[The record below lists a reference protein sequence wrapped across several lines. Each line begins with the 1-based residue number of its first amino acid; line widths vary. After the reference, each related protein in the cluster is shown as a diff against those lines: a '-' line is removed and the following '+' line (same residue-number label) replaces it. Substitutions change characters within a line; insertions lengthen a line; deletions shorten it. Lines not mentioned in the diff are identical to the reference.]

1 MLKTFSQLLGDDI
14 SVFHRYVAIA
24 LIYSL
29 ICGLSILMLGGILS
43 RLILGDMQHIG
54 VGLGLLF
61 AGIVLCWYL
70 RRIVEEMGIK
80 VGIALLE
87 HARLIL
93 GQHVASLPI
102 GWFTPQNT
110 AKFNHL
116 ITQGMMSVA
125 QLPAHVF
132 TPLITGVITPLVI
145 IVGLL
150 LIYGFL
156 GLIALLAIPLIAGVF
171 WLSSSIAKYADETYQ
186 QRFAETS
193 QRIVEFAQ
201 SQSVFR
207 AFNGEGNSQR
217 FLDQAIDQQRQ
228 ASLKLI
234 LLSSLSSVL
243 NTWLIQ
249 AVSILLLVTIL
260 MLMNQQLTGHWF
272 SQELLSIAVSL
283 LFISRIIDAWL
294 EVASYSEVLRSA
306 DSQLQE
312 MRDILNLQGLT
323 EGKKTQQL
331 TNASIEFKDVDFQ
344 YTQDGQKILQGISLL
359 IPSGEMTALIGA
371 SGSGKTTL
379 AKLIARFFD
388 VSQGQVLLGGVDVKQ
403 LPYSQLSQQISQI
416 FQDNYLFAGTIA
428 ENIRIGR
435 PDATDADIMQVV
447 EQVGISEMIAR
458 LPEGLETRT
467 GEGGARL
474 SGGERQR
481 IAIAR
486 ALLKDAPILLVDEAT
501 AALDMENQA
510 IIAEVLNR
518 LRGEK
523 TILVIAHQLST
534 IATADQIVVLDHGKI
549 LEQGTPAQLRSVN
562 GYYAHYLQQSQRV
575 KGWSIGKDIH
585 AGAVHEC
592 L

>member
-1 MLKTFSQLLGDDI
+1 MLKTFSQLLGDDL

-54 VGLGLLF
+54 AGLGLLF

-80 VGIALLE
+80 VGIALLQ

-93 GQHVASLPI
+93 GQHVASLPV

-116 ITQGMMSVA
+116 VTQGMMSVA

-150 LIYGFL
+150 MIYGIL

-207 AFNGEGNSQR
+207 AFSGEGNSQR

-249 AVSILLLVTIL
+249 AVSILLLVTML
-260 MLMNQQLTGHWF
+260 MLVNQQLTGHWF

-331 TNASIEFKDVDFQ
+331 ADASIEFKQVDFQ

-359 IPSGEMTALIGA
+359 IPSGKMTALIGA

-388 VSQGQVLLGGVDVKQ
+388 VSQGQILLGGVDVKQ

-435 PDATDADIMQVV
+435 PDATDADIMRVV

-501 AALDMENQA
+501 AALDVENQA

-534 IATADQIVVLDHGKI
+534 IATADQIVVLDNGQI
-549 LEQGTPAQLRSVN
+549 LEQGTPAQLRSID

-575 KGWSIGKDIH
+575 KGWSIGTDIH

-592 L
+592 P

>member
-1 MLKTFSQLLGDDI
+1 MLKTFSQLLGDDL

-54 VGLGLLF
+54 AGLGLLF

-80 VGIALLE
+80 VGIALLQ

-93 GQHVASLPI
+93 GQHVASLPV

-116 ITQGMMSVA
+116 VTQGMMSVA

-150 LIYGFL
+150 MIYGIL

-207 AFNGEGNSQR
+207 AFSGEGNSQR

-249 AVSILLLVTIL
+249 AVSILLLVTML
-260 MLMNQQLTGHWF
+260 MLVNQQLTGHWF

-331 TNASIEFKDVDFQ
+331 ADASIEFKQVDFQ

-359 IPSGEMTALIGA
+359 IPSGKMTALIGA

-388 VSQGQVLLGGVDVKQ
+388 VSQGQILLGGVDVKQ

-435 PDATDADIMQVV
+435 PDATDADIMRVV

-534 IATADQIVVLDHGKI
+534 IATADQIVVLDNGQI
-549 LEQGTPAQLRSVN
+549 LEQGTPAQLRSID

-575 KGWSIGKDIH
+575 KGWSIGTDIH

-592 L
+592 P

>member
-1 MLKTFSQLLGDDI
+1 MLKTFSQLLGDDL

-29 ICGLSILMLGGILS
+29 ICGLSILMLGRILS

-54 VGLGLLF
+54 AGLGLLF

-80 VGIALLE
+80 VGIALLQ

-93 GQHVASLPI
+93 GQHVANLPV

-116 ITQGMMSVA
+116 VTQGMMSVA

-150 LIYGFL
+150 MIYGIL

-207 AFNGEGNSQR
+207 AFSGEGNSQR

-249 AVSILLLVTIL
+249 AVSILLLVTML
-260 MLMNQQLTGHWF
+260 MLVNQQLTGHWF

-331 TNASIEFKDVDFQ
+331 ADASIEFKQVDFQ

-359 IPSGEMTALIGA
+359 IPSGKMTALIGA

-435 PDATDADIMQVV
+435 PDATDADIMRVV

-534 IATADQIVVLDHGKI
+534 IATADQIVVLDNGQI
-549 LEQGTPAQLRSVN
+549 LEQGTPAQLRSID
-562 GYYAHYLQQSQRV
+562 GYYAHYLQQSQRL
-575 KGWSIGKDIH
+575 KGWSIGTDIH

-592 L
+592 P

>member
-116 ITQGMMSVA
+116 MTQGMMSVA

-150 LIYGFL
+150 LIYGIL

-207 AFNGEGNSQR
+207 AFSGEGNSQR

-306 DSQLQE
+306 NSQLQE
-312 MRDILNLQGLT
+312 MRNILNLQGLT

-331 TNASIEFKDVDFQ
+331 TDASIEFKDVDFQ
-344 YTQDGQKILQGISLL
+344 YTQDGQKILQDISLL
-359 IPSGEMTALIGA
+359 IPSGEMMALIGA

-403 LPYSQLSQQISQI
+403 LHYSQLSQQISQI

-447 EQVGISEMIAR
+447 EQVGISEMITR

-534 IATADQIVVLDHGKI
+534 IATADQIVVLDNGKI

>member
-116 ITQGMMSVA
+116 MTQGMMSVA

-132 TPLITGVITPLVI
+132 TPLITGVITALVI

-150 LIYGFL
+150 LIYGIL

-207 AFNGEGNSQR
+207 AFSGEGNSQR

-306 DSQLQE
+306 NSQLQE
-312 MRDILNLQGLT
+312 MRNILNLQGLT

-331 TNASIEFKDVDFQ
+331 TDASIEFKDVDFQ
-344 YTQDGQKILQGISLL
+344 YTQDGQKILQDISLL

-447 EQVGISEMIAR
+447 EQVGISEMITR

-534 IATADQIVVLDHGKI
+534 IATADQIVVLDNGKI

>member
-1 MLKTFSQLLGDDI
+1 MLKTFSQLLGDDL

-54 VGLGLLF
+54 AGLGLLF

-80 VGIALLE
+80 VGIALLQ

-93 GQHVASLPI
+93 GQYVASLPV

-116 ITQGMMSVA
+116 VTQGMMSVA

-150 LIYGFL
+150 MIYGIL

-207 AFNGEGNSQR
+207 AFSGEGNSQR

-249 AVSILLLVTIL
+249 AVSILLLVTML
-260 MLMNQQLTGHWF
+260 MLVNQQLTGHWF

-331 TNASIEFKDVDFQ
+331 ADASIEFKQVDFQ

-359 IPSGEMTALIGA
+359 IPSGKMTALIGA

-435 PDATDADIMQVV
+435 PDATDADIMRVV

-534 IATADQIVVLDHGKI
+534 IATADQIVVLDNGQI
-549 LEQGTPAQLRSVN
+549 LEQGTPAQLRSVD
-562 GYYAHYLQQSQRV
+562 GYYAHYLQQRQRV

-585 AGAVHEC
+585 AGVVHEC
-592 L
+592 P

>member
-1 MLKTFSQLLGDDI
+1 MLKTLSQLLGDDVSI
-14 SVFHRYVAIA
+14 FHRYLGVA
-24 LIYSL
+24 LVYGL
-29 ICGLSILMLGGILS
+29 ICGLSVLVLGLILS
-43 RLILGDMQHIG
+43 QLILGNIQQIG
-54 VGLGLLF
+54 LWLSLLF
-61 AGIVLCWYL
+61 AGIVLCWCL
-70 RRIVEEMGIK
+70 RRVVEEMGIK

-87 HARLIL
+87 RARLSL
-93 GQHVASLPI
+93 GQHVASLPV
-102 GWFTPQNT
+102 GWFNPQNT

-116 ITQGMMSVA
+116 VTQGMMSVA

-150 LIYGFL
+150 FIYGIL
-156 GLIALLAIPLIAGVF
+156 GLIALLAVPLMVGVF
-171 WLSSSIAKYADETYQ
+171 WLSSRIAKYADETYQ

-201 SQSVFR
+201 AQSVFR
-207 AFNGEGNSQR
+207 AFNAEGNSQR

-228 ASLKLI
+228 ASFKLI
-234 LLSSLSSVL
+234 ILSSLSSVL
-243 NTWLIQ
+243 NTWVIQ
-249 AVSILLLVTIL
+249 AVFALLILAMFIFV
-260 MLMNQQLTGHWF
+260 NQQMTGHLL
-272 SQELLSIAVSL
+272 SQDMLSIAVSL
-283 LFISRIIDAWL
+283 LFISRFIDALL
-294 EVASYSEVLRSA
+294 EVASYSEVLRSV

-312 MRDILNLQGLT
+312 MRDILNIQVFT
-323 EGKKTQQL
+323 EGKKPQQL
-331 TNASIEFKDVDFQ
+331 VDASIEFKNVDFQ
-344 YTQDGQKILQGISLL
+344 YTHDGQNILQDVSLF
-359 IPSGEMTALIGA
+359 IPSGTMTALIGA

-388 VSQGQVLLGGVDVKQ
+388 ANQGQVLIGGVDVKQ
-403 LPYSQLSQQISQI
+403 LPDQQLSQQISQI

-428 ENIRIGR
+428 ENIRIGQ
-435 PDATDADIMQVV
+435 PHATDAEILQVA
-447 EQVGISEMIAR
+447 EKVGISEIIAR
-458 LPEGLETRT
+458 LPEGLETKT

-486 ALLKDAPILLVDEAT
+486 ALIKDAPILLVDEAT
-501 AALDMENQA
+501 AALDAENQA

-534 IATADQIVVLDHGKI
+534 IAAADQIVVLDNRQVI
-549 LEQGTPAQLRSVN
+549 EQGTPSQLCLSG
-562 GYYAHYLQQSQRV
+562 GYYAKYLKQSQSV
-575 KGWSIGKDIH
+575 KGWKIRKEIQAEAISK
-585 AGAVHEC
+585 C

>member
-1 MLKTFSQLLGDDI
+1 MLKTFSQLLGDDL

-54 VGLGLLF
+54 AGLGLLF

-80 VGIALLE
+80 VGIALLQ

-93 GQHVASLPI
+93 GQHVASLPV

-116 ITQGMMSVA
+116 VTQGMMSVA

-150 LIYGFL
+150 MIYGIL

-207 AFNGEGNSQR
+207 AFSGEGNSQR
-217 FLDQAIDQQRQ
+217 YLDQAIDQQRQ

-249 AVSILLLVTIL
+249 AVSILLLVTML
-260 MLMNQQLTGHWF
+260 MLVNQQLTGHWF

-331 TNASIEFKDVDFQ
+331 ADASIEFKQVDFQ

-359 IPSGEMTALIGA
+359 IPSGKMTALIGA

-435 PDATDADIMQVV
+435 PDATDADIMRVV

-534 IATADQIVVLDHGKI
+534 IATADQIVVLDNGQI
-549 LEQGTPAQLRSVN
+549 LEQGTPAQLRSID
-562 GYYAHYLQQSQRV
+562 GYYAHYLQQRQRL
-575 KGWSIGKDIH
+575 KGWSIGTDIH

-592 L
+592 P

>member
-1 MLKTFSQLLGDDI
+1 MLKTFSQLLGDDL

-54 VGLGLLF
+54 AGLGLLF

-70 RRIVEEMGIK
+70 RRIVEETGIK
-80 VGIALLE
+80 VGIALLQ

-93 GQHVASLPI
+93 GQHVASLPV
-102 GWFTPQNT
+102 GWFTPKNT

-116 ITQGMMSVA
+116 VTQGMMSVA

-150 LIYGFL
+150 LIYGIL

-207 AFNGEGNSQR
+207 AFSGEGNSQR

-249 AVSILLLVTIL
+249 AISILLLVTML
-260 MLMNQQLTGHWF
+260 MLVNQQLTGHWF

-331 TNASIEFKDVDFQ
+331 ADASIEFKQVDFQ

-359 IPSGEMTALIGA
+359 IPSGKMTALIGA

-435 PDATDADIMQVV
+435 PDATDADIMRVV

-458 LPEGLETRT
+458 LPDGLETRT

-534 IATADQIVVLDHGKI
+534 IATADQIVVLDNGQI
-549 LEQGTPAQLRSVN
+549 LEQGTPAQLRSVD

-575 KGWSIGKDIH
+575 NGWSIGKDIH
-585 AGAVHEC
+585 AGAVQEC
-592 L
+592 P